1 MPSLRGEWRYV
12 AGLVAFFVV
21 AAVAI
26 GAGRDVPV
34 IDDWTYAWSVE
45 QLLDHGR
52 LAVLDWSA
60 VYPVGP
66 ALWGAGWSM
75 VFGFSFGTLRLST
88 LLLAGVASGALY
100 FLLRELDASPR
111 VALLG
116 ALTVAANPA
125 FLLLASSFMT
135 DVPFVAFTLLAL
147 LYYVRAI
154 NRDDPTL
161 LWWGGVWACLS
172 CLERQVGVLTPVAA
186 MPLVVRAGGTR
197 LTRAAA
203 AAPIAA
209 TFAAMLAGSLAI
221 ATWMPRTSEMD
232 LLSDRLSWL
241 WMVSPVTYLTYNIYV
256 LTTIAFYA
264 VPALIAMATARG
276 LWRTGTLW
284 LVIATV
290 AVVVAATAGEW
301 PSPIRDR
308 NTWTMRE
315 LGGAR
320 QLLSGEWPVGPRP
333 WVEPGLRVLGV
344 LALALGVVAVWGRAV
359 LQRLTMTPRTPI
371 LVYFAAYIGL
381 VNVLWFYNDRYML
394 ILLPVLVVLALD
406 HAGTRARPPRA
417 SWLLAA
423 AFAVLALVGIRDTL
437 RFNQAVRDTWQSLV
451 DQGVPAADI
460 DAGYAWTGWVLYA
473 HPEHLA
479 PGQTSNDV
487 PWVKSRRALPYRL
500 AKAPVDGYVVVREVV
515 WDDDLA
521 WPGPD
526 RLYVLRQH
534 PSTASN

>member
-1 MPSLRGEWRYV
+1 
-12 AGLVAFFVV
+12 
-21 AAVAI
+21 
-26 GAGRDVPV
+26 VPV

-45 QLLDHGR
+45 QLLEHGR

-66 ALWGAGWSM
+66 ALWGAGWSLA
-75 VFGFSFGTLRLST
+75 FGFSFGTLRVST
-88 LLLAGVASGALY
+88 LALAIVASGALY
-100 FLLRELDASPR
+100 FLLRELEASPR

-147 LYYVRAI
+147 LCYVRAI
-154 NRDDPTL
+154 TRDDPTL
-161 LWWGGVWACLS
+161 LWWGGVWTCLS

-186 MPLVVRAGGTR
+186 MPLVVRAGGVR

-203 AAPIAA
+203 AAPIGA
-209 TFAAMLAGSLAI
+209 TYAAMLAGSLAL
-221 ATWMPRTSEMD
+221 ATWMPRTSEMEM
-232 LLSDRLSWL
+232 LSDRLSYL
-241 WMVSPVTYLTYNIYV
+241 LMLSPRTYVSYNLYV

-264 VPALIAMATARG
+264 FPALVTMASARG

-284 LVIATV
+284 LVIAGM
-290 AVVVAATAGEW
+290 AVVVAVVAGEW
-301 PSPIRDR
+301 PAPIRDR

-320 QLLSGEWPVGPRP
+320 HLLSGEWPAGPRP
-333 WVEPGLRVLGV
+333 WPEPWLRALGL
-344 LALALGVVAVWGRAV
+344 LALALGVVATWGRVV
-359 LQRLTMTPRTPI
+359 LQRWAITPRTPI
-371 LVYFAAYIGL
+371 LVYFAAYIGM
-381 VNVLWFYNDRYML
+381 VNVLWFYNDRYVL
-394 ILLPVLVVLALD
+394 VLLPVLVVLALD
-406 HAGTRARPPRA
+406 HAGTTARPPRL
-417 SWLLAA
+417 SWLLAGI
-423 AFAVLALVGIRDTL
+423 FAIVAVVGIRDTL
-437 RFNQAVRDTWQSLV
+437 RFNQAVRDTWQSLI

-479 PGQTSNDV
+479 PGQTPDDV
-487 PWVKSRRALPYRL
+487 PWVRSRRALPYRL
-500 AKAPVDGYVVVREVV
+500 AKAPMEGYVVVREVD
-515 WDDDLA
+515 WHDDLS

-526 RLYVLRQH
+526 RLYVLRQQ
-534 PSTASN
+534 PSAGSN

>member
-161 LWWGGVWACLS
+161 LWWGGVWA
-172 CLERQVGVLTPVAA
+172 
-186 MPLVVRAGGTR
+186 
-197 LTRAAA
+197 
-203 AAPIAA
+203 
-209 TFAAMLAGSLAI
+209 
-221 ATWMPRTSEMD
+221 
-232 LLSDRLSWL
+232 
-241 WMVSPVTYLTYNIYV
+241 
-256 LTTIAFYA
+256 
-264 VPALIAMATARG
+264 
-276 LWRTGTLW
+276 
-284 LVIATV
+284 
-290 AVVVAATAGEW
+290 
-301 PSPIRDR
+301 
-308 NTWTMRE
+308 
-315 LGGAR
+315 
-320 QLLSGEWPVGPRP
+320 
-333 WVEPGLRVLGV
+333 
-344 LALALGVVAVWGRAV
+344 
-359 LQRLTMTPRTPI
+359 
-371 LVYFAAYIGL
+371 
-381 VNVLWFYNDRYML
+381 
-394 ILLPVLVVLALD
+394 
-406 HAGTRARPPRA
+406 
-417 SWLLAA
+417 
-423 AFAVLALVGIRDTL
+423 
-437 RFNQAVRDTWQSLV
+437 
-451 DQGVPAADI
+451 
-460 DAGYAWTGWVLYA
+460 
-473 HPEHLA
+473 
-479 PGQTSNDV
+479 
-487 PWVKSRRALPYRL
+487 
-500 AKAPVDGYVVVREVV
+500 
-515 WDDDLA
+515 
-521 WPGPD
+521 
-526 RLYVLRQH
+526 
-534 PSTASN
+534 